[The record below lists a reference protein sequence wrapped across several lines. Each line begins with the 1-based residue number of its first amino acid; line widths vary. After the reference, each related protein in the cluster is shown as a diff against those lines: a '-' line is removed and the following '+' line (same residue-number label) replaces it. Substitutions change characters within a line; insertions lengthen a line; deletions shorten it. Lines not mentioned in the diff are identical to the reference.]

1 MNFIHPADHAMR
13 TLPPLTA
20 LRAFEAAARFLSF
33 QDAARELALTP
44 TAISHQVRLLEEFCG
59 KPLFQRRPRPLSLTP
74 AGARLLPKVAQGL
87 DLFAEGLAS
96 VVEPVGQRLRITAT
110 NAFAARWIM
119 PRMASWRESHPDIGL
134 DIMGTD
140 DVLDLAGDQVDIAIR
155 YARNPPKGFVC
166 AEIGHDGYMLV
177 ASPALVGPAPVRL
190 SPADMLRF
198 PLIDGQW
205 SEDAANPP
213 MWFEWVRVA
222 RATGAVVPDLDKHA
236 ALSFREDL
244 HGIEAAISGYGIS
257 ICSDVLVA
265 RELADGRLVQVSDLS
280 LAGYTFYL
288 AHRHNQTRKNQIKA
302 FSNWIAEQFSMDAGH
317 PPVPSRL

>member
-1 MNFIHPADHAMR
+1 MR

-20 LRAFEAAARFLSF
+20 LRAFEAAARLLSF
-33 QDAARELALTP
+33 KDAAKELSLTP

-59 KPLFQRRPRPLSLTP
+59 KALFQRHPRPLSLTP
-74 AGARLLPKVAQGL
+74 AGAGLLLKVAQGL

-96 VVEPVGQRLRITAT
+96 VVEPVGKRLRITAT

-140 DVLDLAGDQVDIAIR
+140 DLLDLAGDQVDIAIR
-155 YARNPPKGFVC
+155 YARSPPKGFVC
-166 AEIGHDGYMLV
+166 SEVGRDRYVLV
-177 ASPALVGPAPVRL
+177 GSPALVGPAPVDL
-190 SPADMLRF
+190 SPTDLLLF

-205 SEDAANPP
+205 HADAPNPP
-213 MWFEWVRVA
+213 MWHEWVRVA
-222 RATGAVVPDLDKHA
+222 RTKGAEVPDLDKHA

-244 HGIEAAISGYGIS
+244 HGIEAAISGYGIA

-265 RELADGRLVQVSDLS
+265 RELTEGRLVQVSYLS
-280 LAGYTFYL
+280 LDGYTFYVT
-288 AHRHNQTRKNQIKA
+288 HRQNHNRRNQIKA
-302 FSNWIAEQFSMDAGH
+302 FGTWIEAQFKSA
-317 PPVPSRL
+317 SAS

>member
-1 MNFIHPADHAMR
+1 
-13 TLPPLTA
+13 L
-20 LRAFEAAARFLSF
+20 
-33 QDAARELALTP
+33 
-44 TAISHQVRLLEEFCG
+44 
-59 KPLFQRRPRPLSLTP
+59 
-74 AGARLLPKVAQGL
+74 
-87 DLFAEGLAS
+87 

-155 YARNPPKGFVC
+155 YALSPPRGFVC
-166 AEIGHDGYMLV
+166 SEIGRDRYVLV
-177 ASPALVGPAPVRL
+177 ASPALVGPAPVTL
-190 SPADMLRF
+190 SPADMLRY

-222 RATGAVVPDLDKHA
+222 RAPGSEVPDLDKHA

-244 HGIEAAISGYGIS
+244 HGIEAAISGYGIA

-265 RELADGRLVQVSDLS
+265 RELTDGNLVQVSDLS
-280 LAGYTFYL
+280 LEGYTFYAVHL
-288 AHRHNQTRKNQIKA
+288 QSHTHRNQIKA
-302 FSNWIAEQFSMDAGH
+302 FGSWIAEQFSLDAGH
-317 PPVPSRL
+317 PPVPSRP